1 MKLFQCIKQNKY
13 IKRTIHIIFLLAT
26 VAVIDLAL
34 GNLLENFYFK
44 QKSGWLYRTTYALN
58 ETTADLVIIGSSR
71 ANHHYHPEVLSKSL
85 NLTYYNAGRDGSY
98 IFYHYAVIRSI
109 LKRYKP
115 KVIIF
120 DFIKTGFKP
129 SQESYDRTAY
139 LLPYYRSHPEL
150 RDIIETKSPFEKIKL
165 LSRIYPYNS
174 MLVTIAAGHPALHST
189 RDGDNKGFIPL
200 LDKWNEPLVSYK
212 ASPCYDFDKEEVR
225 IYESILR
232 DCLKSGTTIYVV
244 VSPYFHKLAT
254 PDCSVIEARKIAA
267 QYNVPF
273 LDFGDSEY
281 FRERPHL
288 FYDSYHLNENGARVF
303 SEQLVEAIKREESRT
318 YTSESNLDQ

>member
-1 MKLFQCIKQNKY
+1 MKLFQYIKQNKY
-13 IKRTIHIIFLLAT
+13 AGRALQFILLLVT

-71 ANHHYHPEVLSKSL
+71 ANHHYHPDVLSKGL
-85 NLTYYNAGRDGSY
+85 NLSYYNAGRDGSY

-150 RDIIETKSPFEKIKL
+150 RDIIETKSPFEKVKL

-189 RDGDNKGFIPL
+189 RDGDNEGFIPL

-225 IYESILR
+225 IYESILT
-232 DCLKSGTTIYVV
+232 DCIKSGTRIYVV

-281 FRERPHL
+281 FRNSPQL
-288 FYDSYHLNENGARVF
+288 FYDSYHLNENGAREF
-303 SEQLVEAIKREESRT
+303 SALLVEAIKKEESKT
-318 YTSESNLDQ
+318 YASQSNLDQ